1 VVLNWH
7 IITNHRWLVSIPPRR
22 GIVAEAFEKI
32 PSSFLKILG
41 VGCLVFLLTG
51 PAAAEEQGPK
61 DKTAP
66 VPPPPKEVPT
76 MAPRRAMPKDYK
88 VEETRS
94 RKAQEETLEQKKVTG
109 EVGGQE
115 IRAKPGE

>member
-1 VVLNWH
+1 
-7 IITNHRWLVSIPPRR
+7 
-22 GIVAEAFEKI
+22 
-32 PSSFLKILG
+32 
-41 VGCLVFLLTG
+41 
-51 PAAAEEQGPK
+51 
-61 DKTAP
+61 
-66 VPPPPKEVPT
+66 
-76 MAPRRAMPKDYK
+76 MPKDYK